1 MNTKTNYTYAELTH
15 RSTAQLIAIYNRL
28 FNTNIWEETFN
39 PFEAR
44 QEILLALFAEMR
56 AQEIVAQ
63 YTDADRGTGERYK
76 ALEIVATQGGLV
88 IIWTADK
95 PDKPNNRKFSNDIVR
110 EVRQMYAEGI
120 AQRQICRE
128 LGLKPSRVFRIIKGW
143 VYADV
148 AV

>member
-1 MNTKTNYTYAELTH
+1 MNAKTNYTHKELTR

-28 FNTNIWEETFN
+28 FNTNIWDEMFN

-63 YTDADRGTGERYK
+63 YTDEDLKVKKHK
-76 ALEIVATQGGLV
+76 ALEIVVSYEGIVL
-88 IIWTADK
+88 IWTADK
-95 PDKPNNRKFSNDIVR
+95 PERPNNRKYSNDIIR
-110 EVRQMYAEGI
+110 EVRQLYTEGVS
-120 AQRQICRE
+120 QRQICRE

-148 AV
+148 SV